1 MNRPVTDQGI
11 QRMTDARPECMTT
24 RVKITLLRFLI
35 CWMGNHQV
43 AIHLYRHLRIYDMS
57 SQMLLYNRH
66 TFTALIHE
74 ISLTIA
80 SRTASLLEQRDSSM
94 VPNIPGER
102 LQGGV
107 EVTLFSIRSSKEAL
121 PF

>member
-1 MNRPVTDQGI
+1 
-11 QRMTDARPECMTT
+11 MTANVP
-24 RVKITLLRFLI
+24 
-35 CWMGNHQV
+35 
-43 AIHLYRHLRIYDMS
+43 DMS

-66 TFTALIHE
+66 IFTALIHE

-80 SRTASLLEQRDSSM
+80 SGTASLLEQRDSSM